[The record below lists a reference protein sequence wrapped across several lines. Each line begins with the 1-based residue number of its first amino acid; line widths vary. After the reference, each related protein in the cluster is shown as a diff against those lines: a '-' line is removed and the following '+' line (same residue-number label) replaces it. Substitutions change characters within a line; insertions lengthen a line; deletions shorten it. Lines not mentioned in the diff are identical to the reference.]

1 MLELDPTTSSTNR
14 SSCSQM
20 LRQQNSQE
28 NTCDGILYSLKGRLH
43 VCSFTKKGTPSGV
56 TSCKFSEIILKFSV
70 NTCGRVA
77 LESGPNTF
85 SKIFGQSIMKPLK
98 LLLSNFHLNGD
109 CENQWIINILM
120 NKNVSLD

>member
-1 MLELDPTTSSTNR
+1 MSAAI
-14 SSCSQM
+14 Q
-20 LRQQNSQE
+20 
-28 NTCDGILYSLKGRLH
+28 
-43 VCSFTKKGTPSGV
+43 KKGTPSGV
-56 TSCKFSEIILKFSV
+56 TSCKFSEIILQFSV

-98 LLLSNFHLNGD
+98 LLLSNFHLNDD